1 MRADKVKPGYV
12 VDVRGEWGYVEQ
24 AIRRPIHDGDDDPPE
39 DTVILHGRI
48 VGRQD
53 RGWTRYC
60 DPHTEV
66 ATKTALPAAAPN
78 PPGVAAIP
86 PAAERREGPNVH
98 YRYPPRR
105 ADHHGLAVR
114 GQSLRQQR

>member
-24 AIRRPIHDGDDDPPE
+24 VARRVDDPVSGA
-39 DTVILHGRI
+39 DRDVVVLAGRI

-53 RGWTRYC
+53 CGWTRYC
-60 DPHTEV
+60 DPDTEV
-66 ATKTALPAAAPN
+66 ATKTALPAATPT

-86 PAAERREGPNVH
+86 PAAERREGPDVH
-98 YRYPPRR
+98 
-105 ADHHGLAVR
+105 DR
-114 GQSLRQQR
+114 GQERP